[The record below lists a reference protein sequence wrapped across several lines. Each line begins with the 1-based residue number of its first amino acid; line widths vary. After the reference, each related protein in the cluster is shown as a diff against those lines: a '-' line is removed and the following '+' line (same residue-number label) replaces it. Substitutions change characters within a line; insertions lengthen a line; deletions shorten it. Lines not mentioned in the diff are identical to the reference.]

1 MALRNIR
8 NYNEEDT
15 ILRKKSKVV
24 KIIDEKTQ
32 ILLADMAD
40 TMYQANGV
48 GLAAP
53 QIGILKRLV
62 VIDVGEGLIKLINPV
77 ILEQF
82 GEQHMEGC
90 LSVPDISGEVLRP
103 QKVRI
108 KAQDENGNYF
118 ELEGTDLLARAFC
131 HELDH
136 LDGILFIE
144 TYMHDIINEKPSSNP
159 DFLLKKDELKTF
171 FDDAFEVLDYDE
183 FLNEE
188 NELYR
193 MKKQSIAIR
202 KL

>member
-77 ILEQF
+77 ILERS
-82 GEQHMEGC
+82 GEQQDMEGC

-108 KAQDENGNYF
+108 KAQDENGDYF

-136 LDGILFIE
+136 LDGILFIDKILPD
-144 TYMHDIINEKPSSNP
+144 TTVSNI
-159 DFLLKKDELKTF
+159 E
-171 FDDAFEVLDYDE
+171 
-183 FLNEE
+183 
-188 NELYR
+188 
-193 MKKQSIAIR
+193 Q
-202 KL
+202 

>member
-82 GEQHMEGC
+82 GEQQDMEGC
-90 LSVPDISGEVLRP
+90 LRVPDISGEVLRP

-136 LDGILFIE
+136 LDGILFI
-144 TYMHDIINEKPSSNP
+144 DKILP
-159 DFLLKKDELKTF
+159 DTT
-171 FDDAFEVLDYDE
+171 V
-183 FLNEE
+183 N
-188 NELYR
+188 N
-193 MKKQSIAIR
+193 I
-202 KL
+202 

>member
-82 GEQHMEGC
+82 GEQQDMECC

-136 LDGILFIE
+136 LDGILFIDK
-144 TYMHDIINEKPSSNP
+144 TLP
-159 DFLLKKDELKTF
+159 DTTVNNIE
-171 FDDAFEVLDYDE
+171 
-183 FLNEE
+183 
-188 NELYR
+188 
-193 MKKQSIAIR
+193 Q
-202 KL
+202 

>member
-82 GEQHMEGC
+82 GEQQDMEGC

-131 HELDH
+131 HELDY
-136 LDGILFIE
+136 LDGILFIDK
-144 TYMHDIINEKPSSNP
+144 TLP
-159 DFLLKKDELKTF
+159 DTTVNNIE
-171 FDDAFEVLDYDE
+171 
-183 FLNEE
+183 
-188 NELYR
+188 
-193 MKKQSIAIR
+193 Q
-202 KL
+202 

>member
-77 ILEQF
+77 ILERS
-82 GEQHMEGC
+82 GEQQDMEGC

-136 LDGILFIE
+136 LDGILFI
-144 TYMHDIINEKPSSNP
+144 DKILP
-159 DFLLKKDELKTF
+159 DTTVNNIE
-171 FDDAFEVLDYDE
+171 
-183 FLNEE
+183 
-188 NELYR
+188 
-193 MKKQSIAIR
+193 Q
-202 KL
+202 